1 MRLAENQPYFYNINW
16 AHRGFMMNAPTMT
29 VKFDHTNMVMSKMKD
44 EDVPKKLAPMDS
56 YVRSLLNNSDD
67 ED

>member
-1 MRLAENQPYFYNINW
+1 MTYT
-16 AHRGFMMNAPTMT
+16 PTMN

-44 EDVPKKLAPMDS
+44 EDVPKRLAPMDK
-56 YVRSLLNNSDD
+56 YMRSLLNNSED

>member
-1 MRLAENQPYFYNINW
+1 MAENQPYFFNINW
-16 AHRGFMMNAPTMT
+16 AFKGFMTYTPTMN

-44 EDVPKKLAPMDS
+44 EDVPKRLAPMDK
-56 YVRSLLNNSDD
+56 YMRSLLNNSED